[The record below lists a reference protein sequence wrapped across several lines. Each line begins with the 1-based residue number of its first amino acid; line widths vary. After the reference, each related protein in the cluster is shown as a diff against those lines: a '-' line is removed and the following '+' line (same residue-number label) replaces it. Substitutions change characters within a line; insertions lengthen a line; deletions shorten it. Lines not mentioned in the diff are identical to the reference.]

1 MADVHK
7 HGCKLKWNKPK
18 DDGGEPL
25 EGYII
30 EKEDP
35 ETGLWIPVT
44 KSHVPEAEVTGLTPG
59 KSYKFRVKAV
69 NKEGESE
76 PLETFAPVVAKDPFG
91 KKKSLSVCC
100 EELKIF
106 VNTER
111 RL

>member
-1 MADVHK
+1 M
-7 HGCKLKWNKPK
+7 
-18 DDGGEPL
+18 

-44 KSHVPEAEVTGLTPG
+44 KSHVPEAEVNGLTPG

-76 PLETFAPVVAKDPFG
+76 PLETFQPVVAKDPFG
-91 KKKSLSVCC
+91 MHYFKMFYIKEVYRMIVKKISDINENK
-100 EELKIF
+100 
-106 VNTER
+106 
-111 RL
+111 

>member
-1 MADVHK
+1 M
-7 HGCKLKWNKPK
+7 
-18 DDGGEPL
+18 

-44 KSHVPEAEVTGLTPG
+44 KSHVPEAEVNGLTPG
-59 KSYKFRVKAV
+59 KSYKFHVKAV

-91 KKKSLSVCC
+91 KQSLKLLYFKEVYHMIVKKIS
-100 EELKIF
+100 
-106 VNTER
+106 
-111 RL
+111 